1 MEESRADLKSDA
13 EHEQDKAEVFHEC
26 QNMRVSP
33 EAEVAEENADKE
45 DPCGADGYSL
55 ELESAEIKAEGNYH
69 SKKKDGMCD
78 TGSQE

>member
-13 EHEQDKAEVFHEC
+13 EHEQDKAEVLHEC

-33 EAEVAEENADKE
+33 EAEVAEENSDKE

-55 ELESAEIKAEGNYH
+55 ELESAEVKAKCDYRC
-69 SKKKDGMCD
+69 KKKDGMRY
-78 TGSQE
+78 TGPQE